1 MRPQDRPFISDIHAA
16 RAVLGT
22 EPKFIVGAVHGT
34 AAWYALRA
42 YFAGIGSGPCT
53 LPASG
58 GKVIV
63 AHDQSMPTNQVAYYY
78 LEKNLVE
85 HLSRLT

>member
-1 MRPQDRPFISDIHAA
+1 MRPPFTSDIHEA
-16 RAVLGT
+16 RAAGT
-22 EPKFIVGAVHGT
+22 EPKFVVGAVHGT
-34 AAWYALRA
+34 AAWNALRS

-63 AHDQSMPTNQVAYYY
+63 AHDTKMPPDQIAYYY